1 MKEYSIVAVLW
12 EDHTRVEREPLPDD
26 PDTVVIP
33 TLSVGII
40 VQETDKVIILVS
52 NVERYTDTD
61 DCNYLI
67 IYKGSVVGRK
77 EYGKIKLRK
86 IRGRRRG

>member
-12 EDHTRVEREPLPDD
+12 EDHTRVERESLPDD
-26 PDTVVIP
+26 PDKVVIP

-40 VQETDKVIILVS
+40 MQETKKVIVLVS
-52 NVERYTDTD
+52 NIERYVDSD

-67 IYKGSVVGRK
+67 IYKGSIIGQQD
-77 EYGKIKLRK
+77 YGTIKLAK
-86 IRGRRRG
+86 MKRG